1 MEYNKVANIK
11 GTTKEKHQV
20 QKMNVSNSITSSK
33 KSKLWH
39 WLLTNS
45 RNETIQKSALKI
57 ALRFYYMSKVFR
69 KIE

>member
-33 KSKLWH
+33 KSKL
-39 WLLTNS
+39 
-45 RNETIQKSALKI
+45 
-57 ALRFYYMSKVFR
+57 
-69 KIE
+69 